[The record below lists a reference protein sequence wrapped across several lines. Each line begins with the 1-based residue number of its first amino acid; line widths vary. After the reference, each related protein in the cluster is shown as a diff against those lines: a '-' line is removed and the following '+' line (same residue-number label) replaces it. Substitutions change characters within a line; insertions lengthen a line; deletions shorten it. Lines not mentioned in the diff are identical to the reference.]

1 MTQLFGLVI
10 FTKKELMQLLV
21 EEKRFSYRKG
31 YKAGAAMR
39 YRHEKKHETPVEGP
53 IQPAWGWPKAPLE
66 VNDFPPPPEVSAQV
80 TDENAM
86 PTVYGDSLPIKG
98 EAAGVTTDPDLT
110 LTAEQ

>member
-1 MTQLFGLVI
+1 MIHIGPLILMTR
-10 FTKKELMQLLV
+10 KELLDLLV
-21 EEKRFSYRKG
+21 VEKRTSYRRG

-39 YRHEKKHETPVEGP
+39 YRHTPET
-53 IQPAWGWPKAPLE
+53 
-66 VNDFPPPPEVSAQV
+66 SAQV

-98 EAAGVTTDPDLT
+98 GTAGVTTDPDLT